1 MLGLSG
7 ESLNLTEYNLDKLKE
22 IFPEV
27 FCEGKIDFD
36 KLRLLLGDNIE
47 DKEERYEITWN

>member
-22 IFPEV
+22 IFQRYFVKERLS
-27 FCEGKIDFD
+27 FD
-36 KLRLLLGDNIE
+36 KLI
-47 DKEERYEITWN
+47 IT

>member
-7 ESLNLTEYNLDKLKE
+7 ESLNLTEYNLDKIKE
-22 IFPEV
+22 IFSEV
-27 FCEGKIDFD
+27 FCEEKIDFD

-47 DKEERYEITWN
+47 DKEERYRRKI